1 MYVRECVDLS
11 VSAARLPRQQSDE
24 AMDIDDDDDDNVN
37 YFFDCLH
44 SALCSK
50 NVFPSAWYH
59 FDKHTVS

>member
-1 MYVRECVDLS
+1 MCECVDLS

-44 SALCSK
+44 LALCSK
-50 NVFPSAWYH
+50 NVFPSA
-59 FDKHTVS
+59 

>member
-50 NVFPSAWYH
+50 NVPPSA
-59 FDKHTVS
+59 